1 MAQGEKD
8 GPSVGLDTKEA
19 WWGDVP
25 VDRARHSFHPLRWV
39 IVGCLFLLPAYIPI
53 FIELAKPPVTAS
65 NYVIG
70 GLLVGYGALYVTFPS
85 VQSPGPRWLMFAH
98 PVTMLAI
105 GSVLVLVT
113 ESPYILLYA
122 SLVVVFTLPA
132 AWGLILDGGALLVI
146 FAVSWLDGQFGQ
158 RLSDYITVTSIT
170 AAVFFMARLVR
181 AVRRLEMAN
190 AEISTL
196 AVAEERARLAR
207 DLHDVLGHSL
217 TTITVKAGLAR
228 KILERGGD
236 VQQAIT
242 EVREVEG
249 LSRSALSDVRATVSD
264 YREVSLS
271 AEIVGARAALRA
283 AEIDADLP
291 HAVDNVEPSLQ
302 RPFGYVVREAVTNV
316 IRHSGAKRAQIRLGR
331 NWVEIS
337 DDGKA
342 AGPVPSGNGLNGL
355 TERLTGVGGSLTASA
370 GPRGGFV
377 VRAEVPLDA
386 EPASAPSARVEPA
399 GGFA

>member
-1 MAQGEKD
+1 MALSEKH

-25 VDRARHSFHPLRWV
+25 VDRKGPGFHPLRWV
-39 IVGCLFLLPAYIPI
+39 IVGCLFLLPSYIPS
-53 FIELAKPPVTAS
+53 FIELSKPPVTAS

-70 GLLVGYGALYVTFPS
+70 GLFLVYGVLYVSFPS

-98 PVTMLAI
+98 PVAMVSIGTVLA
-105 GSVLVLVT
+105 VVT
-113 ESPYILLYA
+113 KSPYVLLYA
-122 SLVVVFTLPA
+122 SLVAVFTLPA
-132 AWGLILDGGALLVI
+132 AWGLILDGSALLVL
-146 FAVSWLDGQFGQ
+146 FGVTWLEGRFGEE
-158 RLSDYITVTSIT
+158 LSDLITVTSIT
-170 AAVFFMARLVR
+170 SAVFFMARLVR
-181 AVRRLEMAN
+181 AVRRLEIAN

-283 AEIDADLP
+283 AEIEADLP

-355 TERLTGVGGSLTASA
+355 TERLGQVGGTLTASA
-370 GPRGGFV
+370 RPRGGFV
-377 VRAEVPLDA
+377 VRAEVPLEA
-386 EPASAPSARVEPA
+386 EPATAPSARTEPA

>member
-1 MAQGEKD
+1 MTLSEKH

-25 VDRARHSFHPLRWV
+25 VDRNGSHFHPVRWV
-39 IVGCLFLLPAYIPI
+39 VVSCVFLLPSYIPS
-53 FIELAKPPVTAS
+53 FIELAKPPVTVS

-70 GLLVGYGALYVTFPS
+70 GLFLVYGVLYATFPS
-85 VQSPGPRWLMFAH
+85 VQAPGPRWLMFAH
-98 PVTMLAI
+98 PVAMLSI
-105 GSVLVLVT
+105 GTVLAVVT
-113 ESPYILLYA
+113 KSPYILLYA

-132 AWGLILDGGALLVI
+132 AWGLILDGGALLVL
-146 FAVSWLDGQFGQ
+146 FGVTWLEGRFGEQ
-158 RLSDYITVTSIT
+158 LSDLITVTSIT
-170 AAVFFMARLVR
+170 SAVFFMARLVR
-181 AVRRLEMAN
+181 AVRRLEIAN

-236 VQQAIT
+236 AQQAIT
-242 EVREVEG
+242 EIHEVEG

-302 RPFGYVVREAVTNV
+302 GPFGYVVREAVTNV

-342 AGPVPSGNGLNGL
+342 AGSVPSGNGLNGL
-355 TERLTGVGGSLTASA
+355 TERLGAVGGTLTASA
-370 GPRGGFV
+370 RPRGGFV
-377 VRAEVPLDA
+377 VRAEVPLPS
-386 EPASAPSARVEPA
+386 EPAAAPSARVEPA